1 MRRLLVL
8 LVFIFL
14 FSNVGP
20 MAGGQSAED
29 EAAIQKLVKQAYTN
43 LNNHDMEA
51 QFALMDENFENFNA
65 KLKGREANQ
74 KFWAEVFKTRFKNV
88 KYKQLEEIGIQF
100 ITPNVA
106 IYKDRYEFTGALD
119 KEGNPWPKS
128 TWNNAY
134 VLVKKDGKWKYA
146 TVIQWSPD
154 R

>member
-1 MRRLLVL
+1 MVFVL
-8 LVFIFL
+8 L
-14 FSNVGP
+14 FSSVGL
-20 MAGGQSAED
+20 MTIGQSADD
-29 EAAIQKLVKQAYTN
+29 EAAIRKLVKQAYTN
-43 LNNHDMEA
+43 FNNHDIEA
-51 QFALMDENFENFNA
+51 QFALADENFENFNA

-88 KYKQLEEIGIQF
+88 KYKQIEEIGIQF

-106 IYKDRYEFTGALD
+106 IYKDRYEFSGVLD
-119 KEGNPWPKS
+119 KEGNSRPKS